1 MIRSNEFDQ
10 AVTFLI
16 KNYEIKNERNNIN
29 NLQNVYAES
38 KSLFTEILR
47 SLFNRHLFLT
57 VFLSNS
63 EFSKQAYNFTDHRE
77 SVFDLM
83 FYLSS
88 TKTHSIQTKLPLQAY
103 CVETRSQ
110 YHHRHK
116 LSTSDPKLFLYFI
129 PNVRTPTVA
138 FLNIPHAHICAKDQL
153 LLYIEH
159 SVQ

>member
-1 MIRSNEFDQ
+1 MKEIRSIIYKMFMLSQ
-10 AVTFLI
+10 SHLLKFFGHSLI
-16 KNYEIKNERNNIN
+16 GTSSW
-29 NLQNVYAES
+29 Q
-38 KSLFTEILR
+38 F
-47 SLFNRHLFLT
+47 
-57 VFLSNS
+57 FLSNS

-88 TKTHSIQTKLPLQAY
+88 TKTHSIQTKLPLSAY

-110 YHHRHK
+110 YHHQHK
-116 LSTSDPKLFLYFI
+116 LSTSDPTLFLYFI

-153 LLYIEH
+153 LLYI
-159 SVQ
+159 